1 MLSDIILLMQNHSLF
16 HQSLRVHELLVV
28 AIARNHSSAAF
39 LSESAFKELEKLL
52 PVSFNYLFIDWQH
65 NPELIKSLGV
75 HQVPALLF
83 FKAGEEVSRLYE
95 IPHLH
100 DLALLMEQLQQD

>member
-1 MLSDIILLMQNHSLF
+1 MLPDTTILMQNASLF
-16 HQSLRVHELLVV
+16 YQSLHIHEFLVV

-39 LSESAFKELEKLL
+39 LSESAFKELEKLSL
-52 PVSFNYLFIDWQH
+52 VSFNYLFIDWQH

-100 DLALLMEQLQQD
+100 DLALLMEQLHQD